1 MKLIHN
7 KRQDRLKFSH
17 SFMLFLSVVS
27 ILAILFCLICIAF
40 HLLPSVICAILP
52 YAICAV
58 YGLILYL
65 FLVHLHEAGHC
76 YTSLYYIKRYNIPAK
91 VYIKRSMTTSAEWEK
106 IGYDKC
112 VSILKNGSRIK
123 IGYCIIM
130 FFLILLTGHIKG
142 GIVLLFTVVFEYSLN
157 CTPIRNGNDYDL
169 IQNIEKFYEEKDD
182 VSRHRES
189 LERFRTIRIVIW
201 GVFWQI
207 IIIALSVVVLHL
219 LYKVPF
225 DAIDVLKNFIMDYSY
240 GKQC

>member
-1 MKLIHN
+1 
-7 KRQDRLKFSH
+7 
-17 SFMLFLSVVS
+17 
-27 ILAILFCLICIAF
+27 
-40 HLLPSVICAILP
+40 
-52 YAICAV
+52 
-58 YGLILYL
+58 
-65 FLVHLHEAGHC
+65 
-76 YTSLYYIKRYNIPAK
+76 
-91 VYIKRSMTTSAEWEK
+91 
-106 IGYDKC
+106 
-112 VSILKNGSRIK
+112 
-123 IGYCIIM
+123 M

-142 GIVLLFTVVFEYSLN
+142 GIVLLFTVVCEYSLN

-182 VSRHRES
+182 VSRHREA

-207 IIIALSVVVLHL
+207 IIIALSVVVLDL